1 MATRGFG
8 SCIRQLFNTPRN
20 TFGLWRQYNTET
32 LPSHDPEENIQ
43 LSDLFDDNPLPQ
55 CNHAETLKS
64 PSIQN
69 PFYPYPNKSSFRL
82 GEWFWS
88 GGIQKSQE
96 SFKQLLNIVG
106 DEKFHPGDVRHTK
119 WQEIDK
125 KLASN
130 VEEGDEDEWM
140 DEDAGWERTPISI
153 SVPFHHR
160 MRNPGPQEYIVGDL
174 YHRTLVSVLR
184 EKLKSQRD
192 GPLFHYDGFELF
204 WKPTEESADT
214 RVYGELYTSPAFLD
228 AQREVH
234 NSPREPGCNLPR
246 VVVALMFASDATHL
260 TNFGTAKLWPSYLF
274 IGNESKYSRCKPS
287 SHLCNHIAYFQA
299 VSRSGEY
306 YYVSSL
312 STSAASGCIQGLC
325 LCTCG
330 KKGT

>member
-1 MATRGFG
+1 M
-8 SCIRQLFNTPRN
+8 
-20 TFGLWRQYNTET
+20 Y
-32 LPSHDPEENIQ
+32 DIQ
-43 LSDLFDDNPLPQ
+43 SGR
-55 CNHAETLKS
+55 
-64 PSIQN
+64 
-69 PFYPYPNKSSFRL
+69 RL
-82 GEWFWS
+82 
-88 GGIQKSQE
+88 I
-96 SFKQLLNIVG
+96 
-106 DEKFHPGDVRHTK
+106 
-119 WQEIDK
+119 K

-160 MRNPGPQEYIVGDL
+160 MRNPGPQEYIVGDF

-184 EKLKSQRD
+184 EKLKSQRN

-299 VSRSGEY
+299 VSRSGKY

-325 LCTCG
+325 LCTCR
-330 KKGT
+330 KKAPSRAFMAHCWREVIHAQWRIILDDEFIDAYEHGIMVECWDGIICRFYPRILIYSADYPEK